1 MNPKFLFFAAFVFI
15 CSHSFAQDAQISE
28 TNTAIESTTPF
39 KKCSSTCKKKDVK
52 KNTTAYSN
60 REWRKIK
67 REMKENRKNRTASS
81 KKEHI
86 VSKRVLDTVVL
97 EAPSFNR
104 QSQVS
109 SW

>member
-1 MNPKFLFFAAFVFI
+1 MFYILENHLI
-15 CSHSFAQDAQISE
+15 HSIIASKEVHSILS
-28 TNTAIESTTPF
+28 S
-39 KKCSSTCKKKDVK
+39 SSTCKKNDAK

-67 REMKENRKNRTASS
+67 REMKENRKNRTASI
-81 KKEHI
+81 ENEYI
-86 VSKRVLDTVVL
+86 APKRVLDTIVL

-104 QSQVS
+104 QSQLS